1 MALILLGLG
10 WNFGFIASTALLS
23 SAYRPEEGGRV
34 TGLNEFV
41 VFGVNALASIASG
54 LLLQMLGWQ
63 MINMLVIPVA
73 TLGILLLGWGDIA
86 RRRRRASDA
95 IA

>member
-1 MALILLGLG
+1 
-10 WNFGFIASTALLS
+10 
-23 SAYRPEEGGRV
+23 V

-63 MINMLVIPVA
+63 TINMLVIPVA

>member
-1 MALILLGLG
+1 MGCGLTGSLQLVTGQYAVLDGPVGLPGRLHAVLIASQFQISLVGLVLLLLGWHL
-10 WNFGFIASTALLS
+10 
-23 SAYRPEEGGRV
+23 
-34 TGLNEFV
+34 
-41 VFGVNALASIASG
+41 
-54 LLLQMLGWQ
+54 
-63 MINMLVIPVA
+63 INMVVIPVA